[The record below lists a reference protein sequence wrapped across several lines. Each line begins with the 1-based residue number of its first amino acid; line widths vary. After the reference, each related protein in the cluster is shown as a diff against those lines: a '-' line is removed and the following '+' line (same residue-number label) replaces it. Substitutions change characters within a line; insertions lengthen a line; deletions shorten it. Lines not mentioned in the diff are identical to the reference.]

1 MYFDLGSISKEFE
14 KFITRKSTI
23 QFTFVLYVI
32 STLLFAVAM
41 YYWDFQI
48 IDEMHDADEILTH
61 LAMLSSEQKYIH
73 IVLTTTLD
81 VVYPFIYGFFQAG
94 MAYRYLGN
102 LGRWAAL
109 LSIFCIPVDLIE
121 GFSQVML
128 LLGDESFITLKTLV
142 TPIKFGLFIPG
153 LCCAL
158 VAGCLAFYSKVTG

>member
-1 MYFDLGSISKEFE
+1 MY
-14 KFITRKSTI
+14 
-23 QFTFVLYVI
+23 
-32 STLLFAVAM
+32 
-41 YYWDFQI
+41 
-48 IDEMHDADEILTH
+48 DADEILTH
-61 LAMLSSEQKYIH
+61 LAMLSSEQKGIH

-102 LGRWAAL
+102 VGRWAAL
-109 LSIFCIPVDLIE
+109 LSILCIPVDLIE

-158 VAGCLAFYSKVTG
+158 VAGCLAFCRKVTG

>member
-32 STLLFAVAM
+32 STLLFAAAM

-48 IDEMHDADEILTH
+48 IDEMYDADEILTH

-128 LLGDESFITLKTLV
+128 LLGHESFRTGRYIVNKLIKPFCAICD
-142 TPIKFGLFIPG
+142 TPKPI
-153 LCCAL
+153 
-158 VAGCLAFYSKVTG
+158 